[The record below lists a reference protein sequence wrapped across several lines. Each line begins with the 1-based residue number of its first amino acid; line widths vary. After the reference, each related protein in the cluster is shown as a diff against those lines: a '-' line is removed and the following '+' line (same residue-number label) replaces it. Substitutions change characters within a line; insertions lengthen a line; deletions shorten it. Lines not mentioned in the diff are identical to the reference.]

1 MLGLT
6 GGHLSYSC
14 LADKLFALSKW
25 AAVLR
30 NLPKYQNMYAKKKS
44 VNSVIFEDK
53 LENLTCTRQGTCK
66 DSLILNLSLHVIVDS
81 SDNNIYSLDDS
92 IPSHSLRN
100 TYCQPPKLFAILA
113 CRLTI
118 CNYTLRNVGHVMN
131 VSNALLIKIE
141 ERCFLLVFYTYTTL
155 YNINSAVL

>member
-1 MLGLT
+1 M
-6 GGHLSYSC
+6 
-14 LADKLFALSKW
+14 
-25 AAVLR
+25 
-30 NLPKYQNMYAKKKS
+30 PKKNA
-44 VNSVIFEDK
+44 NCVIFEDK
-53 LENLTCTRQGTCK
+53 LGNVTCTSQGNCK

-100 TYCQPPKLFAILA
+100 AYCQPPNLFAILA

-141 ERCFLLVFYTYTTL
+141 ERCFLLVLYTYTTL
-155 YNINSAVL
+155 YNIISAVL